1 MWDRLTPSQLVEL
14 LDSTSDA
21 LLVLDR
27 NGRPA
32 AANAGLRR
40 LLDSGLDDLDP
51 EHPLLAAA
59 VGNLSHTAPG
69 GARLQLQVR
78 RLPLADGG
86 QALWFRDCTE
96 LQRLQQELSEHTL
109 TDPVTGLLNRRG
121 LSVALEPQISR
132 SRRYDSPLS
141 LVLLELR
148 GEAGAPARIRVSRI
162 LKDQL
167 RWADMIGCNEDQR
180 FILALPETRLA
191 DAEQLIAKLRERLA
205 AEFASEAVETGFGVA
220 EWRKADNIQTLL
232 NRAAAA
238 LAPAAASAAAG

>member
-14 LDSTSDA
+14 LDTTSDA

-32 AANAGLRR
+32 AANAALLR
-40 LLDSGLDDLDP
+40 LLDTGLDDLDP

-59 VGNLSHTAPG
+59 ADSLSHTAPG

-78 RLPLADGG
+78 RLPLAAGG

-96 LQRLQQELSEHTL
+96 QQRLQQELSEHTL
-109 TDPVTGLLNRRG
+109 TDPVTGLLNDRG
-121 LSVALEPQISR
+121 LSVALEPQVSR
-132 SRRYDSPLS
+132 CRRYDSPLS

-148 GEAGAPARIRVSRI
+148 GEVDDPARVRVSRI

-180 FILALPETRLA
+180 FILALPETRQA

-205 AEFASEAVETGFGVA
+205 AEFDGEAVDTGFGVA
-220 EWRKADNIQTLL
+220 EWGKADNTRTLL